1 MNKVALLIAV
11 LCCTA
16 ALVASQAMPR
26 QRQHFADAAD
36 DNALSLV
43 AEQWKDAYNAGDP
56 EKVAA
61 LYAED
66 ATYLT
71 QHFVTG
77 IVHGRPAIRAY
88 VKNGT
93 DAKYKVDFLKILST
107 QCSGDFAYTITRYE
121 STNGTQKAFG
131 VNLVVLRKINGKWM
145 IVAHDSAVPDTATA
159 IQKLEIKEQT
169 GE

>member
-16 ALVASQAMPR
+16 ALVAGQAMPQ
-26 QRQHFADAAD
+26 QRQHCTDAAD
-36 DNALSLV
+36 DNALSLI
-43 AEQWKDAYNAGDP
+43 AERWKDAYNAGDP
-56 EKVAA
+56 DKVASF
-61 LYAED
+61 YTED

-77 IVHGRPAIRAY
+77 IVHGRHAIRAY

-93 DAKYKVDFLKILST
+93 DAKYKVDSLKVLST
-107 QCSGDFAYTITRYE
+107 HCSGDFAYTITRYE

-145 IVAHDSAVPDTATA
+145 IVAHESAVPDVATA
-159 IQKLEIKEQT
+159 IQKLELKEQT